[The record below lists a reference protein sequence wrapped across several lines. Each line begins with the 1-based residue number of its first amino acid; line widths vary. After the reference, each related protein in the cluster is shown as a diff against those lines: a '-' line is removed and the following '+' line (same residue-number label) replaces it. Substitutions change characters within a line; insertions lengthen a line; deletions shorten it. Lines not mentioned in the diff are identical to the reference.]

1 MTRSLSPYA
10 AWCVLS
16 VSVALTVLFPACA
29 AETKSKRETTA
40 MMTYP
45 IGRFEIDV
53 PKAFTLAI
61 QTQKLRYAEVTE
73 TPWPKDVPREQA
85 RKQLWEAR
93 LAEINKL
100 NPPEGKKEVVIEARE
115 FPDAGE
121 WAKGVFYYGS
131 DMTDKSA
138 NWDLLIDTGLIGV
151 WVKSDRS
158 KITPTGIEKMIRNL
172 TNIARAY
179 TSGDP
184 ISRGLKG
191 DWFYTRHGAINLPYL
206 WQEETYARF
215 EKHPLGLKLEFETR
229 VTHQVEELG
238 LIERT
243 AAAITSGFAAGVDIE
258 RIRSRKRTLSG
269 IPGDE
274 EVDRMKSKDDAKL
287 SFAWIY
293 NGKKD
298 SGNFP
303 EIELTMESKDG
314 DLDEK
319 LKVWDAVLDSFKP
332 VGQ

>member
-1 MTRSLSPYA
+1 MSPYA

-40 MMTYP
+40 MKTYP

-53 PKAFTLAI
+53 PKAFTLVI
-61 QTQKLRYAEVTE
+61 QTQKLRYAEIME
-73 TPWPKDVPREQA
+73 TPWPKDVRRDQA
-85 RKQLWEAR
+85 RQNIWEAR
-93 LAEINKL
+93 LGEINKL
-100 NPPEGKKEVVIEARE
+100 RPPKGKDKALVETRE
-115 FPDAGE
+115 LANVGE
-121 WAKGVFYYGS
+121 WARSVLYYGNDAS
-131 DMTDKSA
+131 VKDGY
-138 NWDLLIDTGLIGV
+138 WDV
-151 WVKSDRS
+151 
-158 KITPTGIEKMIRNL
+158 L
-172 TNIARAY
+172 TNLGTVAVWFKLSGLVQYQNDMLKDLTEIARAY
-179 TSGDP
+179 VPGDP
-184 ISRGLKG
+184 VSRGLKG

-206 WQEETYARF
+206 EHEETYARF